1 MAAPELTVEAVKTV
15 AASQNRAS
23 LPSFLQGMYR
33 YLRHVPNSRPIKW
46 QVRIAY
52 GPFAVYQP
60 VEGGPVVFRPIAC
73 RHTVDYRVR
82 RWPLAFLRVLHGR
95 LLGRWAGRGHNL
107 ENR

>member
-1 MAAPELTVEAVKTV
+1 MPTPKLTVEAIKTV
-15 AASQNRAS
+15 AASQNRAG
-23 LPSFLQGMYR
+23 LLSFLNGLLR
-33 YLRHVPNSRPIKW
+33 YLRLVPTTRPIDW

-60 VEGGPVVFRPIAC
+60 AEGGPVAFRSITG